1 MTLMTI
7 ISGAVGL
14 FLKLVP
20 NVLPFAVSGGLENT
34 DFRLTTK
41 FNKMQETSN
50 LPQNPSLQQT
60 AVICSACGAENSIR
74 WEKKSIG
81 IDDKQGSYKDLT
93 FDFCEE
99 CGDVKNVDL
108 S

>member
-1 MTLMTI
+1 M
-7 ISGAVGL
+7 AE
-14 FLKLVP
+14 LK
-20 NVLPFAVSGGLENT
+20 T
-34 DFRLTTK
+34 DARLLK
-41 FNKMQETSN
+41 
-50 LPQNPSLQQT
+50 T

-74 WEKKSIG
+74 WEKKSVG

-99 CGDVKNVDL
+99 CGNITNVDL